1 MQAISLIIHIS
12 VILAST
18 IALKAGVWVL
28 LVHIILCTCNLGLA
42 SIFTATLGPQA
53 LASDVALSLTGL
65 QDCHNTIHI
74 LELHVT
80 ILQSVEHLNKP
91 VYQAFCS
98 SRPDVIVLRVSA
110 SQPLHE
116 FSLSYQCGA
125 GLIHLGQP
133 ISQGQCTL
141 RAVLLDMPPCRSP
154 LEERARGDMGPSSA
168 LWHTVAGHVAYSTP

>member
-1 MQAISLIIHIS
+1 M
-12 VILAST
+12 LASPV
-18 IALKAGVWVL
+18 ALRGGGGGRVL
-28 LVHIILCTCNLGLA
+28 LVHTGTCHLGFA
-42 SIFTATLGPQA
+42 SIFTAALGPQA

-74 LELHVT
+74 LELHIT

-98 SRPDVIVLRVSA
+98 SRPDDIVLRVSA